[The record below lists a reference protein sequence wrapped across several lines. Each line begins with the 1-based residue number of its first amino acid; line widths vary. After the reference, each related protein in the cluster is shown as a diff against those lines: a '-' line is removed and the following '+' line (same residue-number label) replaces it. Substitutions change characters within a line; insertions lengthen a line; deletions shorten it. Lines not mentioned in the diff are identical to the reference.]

1 MATVQRVFDTL
12 DTSTFLDGGSEANVD
27 VNGQNSEFIDLST
40 WEGCH
45 CFVDVDFVSGPTD
58 DLVIEVL
65 STNDGTNFDTIPLF
79 SFTVDNTND
88 NGRVSWVVTSVYGFR
103 AKFKA
108 SGSTDSI
115 NIMFRYR
122 KWRWETV

>member
-1 MATVQRVFDTL
+1 MATVQRIFDTL
-12 DTSTFLDGGSEANVD
+12 DTSTMDGGSEANVD
-27 VNGQNSEFIDLST
+27 AVGQSSETIDLST

-45 CFVDVDFVSGPTD
+45 CLVDVDFVVSPTD

-88 NGRVSWVVTSVYGFR
+88 GTVSWIVTSVYGFKV
-103 AKFKA
+103 KFKS
-108 SGSTDSI
+108 SGATDAI
-115 NIMFRYR
+115 NVAFRYR
-122 KWRWETV
+122 RWRWETA